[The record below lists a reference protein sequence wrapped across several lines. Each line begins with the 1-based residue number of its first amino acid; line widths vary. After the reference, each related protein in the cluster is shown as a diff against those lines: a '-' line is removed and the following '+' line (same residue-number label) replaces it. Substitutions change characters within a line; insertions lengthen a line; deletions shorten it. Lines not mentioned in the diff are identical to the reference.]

1 MSMINILQ
9 TSVAGYK
16 EICLLIVSWLSWLTS
31 HNKKQG
37 LIMKRLSVLLVGGVL
52 AVSTHAV
59 NWSKISESPTGSIFS
74 LDLDSI
80 ESSDINII
88 DEKNVENITV
98 SIRRTYPAQKDETKV
113 DKEGKEKAIH
123 HSDQQLLISC
133 KDASYYKRAYVNYD
147 ANNKVLESWQSEKP
161 ILTTKDFKI
170 TKPKTISR
178 MLIEQAC
185 KTYLTSKTSNV
196 R

>member
-1 MSMINILQ
+1 
-9 TSVAGYK
+9 
-16 EICLLIVSWLSWLTS
+16 
-31 HNKKQG
+31 
-37 LIMKRLSVLLVGGVL
+37 MKRLSVLLVGGVL

-88 DEKNVENITV
+88 DEKSVENITV

-113 DKEGKEKAIH
+113 DKEGQEKAIH

>member
-1 MSMINILQ
+1 
-9 TSVAGYK
+9 
-16 EICLLIVSWLSWLTS
+16 
-31 HNKKQG
+31 
-37 LIMKRLSVLLVGGVL
+37 MKRLSVLLVGGVL

-113 DKEGKEKAIH
+113 DTEGKEKAIH